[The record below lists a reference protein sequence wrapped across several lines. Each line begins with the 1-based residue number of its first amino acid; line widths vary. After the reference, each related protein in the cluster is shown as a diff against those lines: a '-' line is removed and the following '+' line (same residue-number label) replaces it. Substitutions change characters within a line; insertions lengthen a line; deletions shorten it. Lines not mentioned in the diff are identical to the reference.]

1 MEAQGEFMGY
11 ASQAVRVGALV
22 FVLVVGAAV
31 ATDQAIGHAA
41 PTDSD
46 ASNGESWADV
56 PAPPGG
62 ENTAASLLPG
72 RHSRVRCP
80 VRRSR
85 ERHCPVRLCRVR
97 HRQGWVRHSL
107 IPATSPMTCSTP

>member
-1 MEAQGEFMGY
+1 MGY

-46 ASNGESWADV
+46 ASNGESRADV

-72 RHSRVRCP
+72 AAQPGAVP
-80 VRRSR
+80 GAAQR

-97 HRQGWVRHSL
+97 HRQGGY
-107 IPATSPMTCSTP
+107 ATA